1 MASFQANRIVV
12 DDDEMN
18 TKFILS
24 VHHGFNFGHY
34 MSNARVTEGSFAYEI
49 AKRIFSALLEQSLCL
64 NFDYEAYYSSEY
76 DSFESYLDKKM
87 FFEEEIIEDVLSLS
101 GYTHYYIE
109 SRNSPDQLLI
119 DGLFDEREISNPLSL
134 FRYEN

>member
-1 MASFQANRIVV
+1 MASFHANRIVV

-24 VHHGFNFGHY
+24 VHHSFKFEHY
-34 MSNARVTEGSFAYEI
+34 MSNARVAENSFAYDI
-49 AKRIFSALLEQSLCL
+49 AKRIFRALLEQSLCL
-64 NFDYEAYYSSEY
+64 NSDYEAYYFSEY

-87 FFEEEIIEDVLSLS
+87 FFEEEIIKDVLSLS
-101 GYTHYYIE
+101 NYNHYYIE